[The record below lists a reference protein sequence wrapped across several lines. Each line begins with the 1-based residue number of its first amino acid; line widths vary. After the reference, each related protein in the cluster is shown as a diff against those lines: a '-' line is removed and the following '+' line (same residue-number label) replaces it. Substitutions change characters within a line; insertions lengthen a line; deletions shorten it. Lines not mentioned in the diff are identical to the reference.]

1 MRPVDRFV
9 TSAPVVLHEIPEL
22 ASARERRLSREAEA
36 FPASARASTVPASTA
51 VFLMG
56 LRAREDRPS
65 GPWSRVR
72 PTADNRS
79 VVSNDLPVLF
89 ERIRGCLD
97 EPESDFVLKD
107 LEHTLTDGYA
117 RALAL
122 EAERTRVE
130 REIGELARGIDDPV
144 RIGELRDLAERRTR
158 ADADLARLR
167 ALLELL
173 RQRVA
178 ARRAVLSS

>member
-1 MRPVDRFV
+1 M
-9 TSAPVVLHEIPEL
+9 E
-22 ASARERRLSREAEA
+22 SRAA
-36 FPASARASTVPASTA
+36 
-51 VFLMG
+51 
-56 LRAREDRPS
+56 
-65 GPWSRVR
+65 
-72 PTADNRS
+72 TADNRS
-79 VVSNDLPVLF
+79 VVSNDLPLLF

-178 ARRAVLSS
+178 ARRAVVVLSARDVNAALRAAPDVESREKRRDSTTPARFELRKPRPGCGSRSGAS